1 VQSYKEILEIA
12 SLFLGILTFLWARA
26 TELQKNSRI
35 FAA

>member
-1 VQSYKEILEIA
+1 MQSYEEFLEKT
-12 SLFLGILTFLWARA
+12 SLFIGILTFLCARA